1 MIKRQV
7 LLLLAMTII
16 LLSGGQAAAEQ
27 CQDITGD
34 WGGNFEGVFYTPE
47 SGYRFEQIEII
58 FHIIEQ
64 QGCLFYGSLES
75 QDGPLL
81 GADCPLVGL
90 IDKRKISMS
99 ICGAIIRGTLWGNN
113 KMMLTLEDIAL
124 DSSDMQSAG
133 KGIVVKLDN

>member
-1 MIKRQV
+1 MMIKRQV

-16 LLSGGQAAAEQ
+16 ILFGGQAGAEQ

-34 WGGNFEGVFYTPE
+34 WSGSYEGVFYTPE
-47 SGYRFEQIEII
+47 SGYSFESIEGI

-64 QGCLFYGSLES
+64 RGCLFYGSFES
-75 QDGPLL
+75 LDGAV
-81 GADCPLVGL
+81 ADCPLVGS
-90 IDKRKISMS
+90 IDRRKVSMS

-113 KMMLTLEDIAL
+113 RMKLTVEDIAL
-124 DSSDMQSAG
+124 DDSDMQSAG